1 MMRLMNAAA
10 PVLFAVLAAT
20 LGAQSPAPFTLPD
33 GVDWRRDIIYSRP
46 APGRELKADLFLPE
60 SGSGPWPAIVFIHGG
75 GWRNGNKQAFRRQA
89 AHLATRGF
97 VGLCIEYRLSGE
109 AKWPAA
115 YDDAQA
121 AVKYLR
127 DNFRALRVD
136 PNRIAAAGGSA
147 GGHLAALLGTNPN
160 LRLIAVAA
168 FNPALDLITLGGDA
182 QGARNSIIDFLG
194 SRYPD
199 APDLWI
205 AASPARQVSARS
217 AKFLFLHGT
226 KDETVPYS
234 QSIQMAEALRK
245 LGVTAELFTAE
256 GAGHGFFNRDPWFAP
271 TLERMQT
278 FFETYLS
285 VRSH

>member
-10 PVLFAVLAAT
+10 PVLFAVVAAT
-20 LGAQSPAPFTLPD
+20 LCAQSPAPFTLPD

-46 APGRELKADLFLPE
+46 DPGRELKADLFLPE

-136 PNRIAAAGGSA
+136 PNRIGAAGGSA

-160 LRLIAVAA
+160 LRLTAVAA

-199 APDLWI
+199 APDLWK

-285 VRSH
+285 VPSH